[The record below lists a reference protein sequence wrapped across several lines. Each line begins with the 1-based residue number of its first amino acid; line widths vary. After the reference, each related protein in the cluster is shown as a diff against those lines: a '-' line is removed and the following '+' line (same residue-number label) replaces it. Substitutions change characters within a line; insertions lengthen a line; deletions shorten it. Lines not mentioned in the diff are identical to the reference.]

1 MESSF
6 PGACFLGLGFFFSR
20 FILAFLCVRFLGI
33 DDSSLGEI
41 IAIQMTLVF
50 LTYLAPT
57 PGSAGIAELASLSI
71 MSGIVPHGF
80 APYYNLLWRF
90 TTVYL
95 VATTGLLVGPRDRSP
110 RPWEC
115 LPAALMDL

>member
-1 MESSF
+1 
-6 PGACFLGLGFFFSR
+6 
-20 FILAFLCVRFLGI
+20 
-33 DDSSLGEI
+33 LGEVI
-41 IAIQMTLVF
+41 LIQMMLVF

-71 MSGIVPHGF
+71 MAGVIPHGY

-95 VATTGLLVGPRDRSP
+95 VAIIGLLVTLNAVWNDMGKAYRRRWKEKP
-110 RPWEC
+110 
-115 LPAALMDL
+115 

>member
-1 MESSF
+1 MS
-6 PGACFLGLGFFFSR
+6 LGLFFSR

-33 DDSSLGEI
+33 DESSLEEMI
-41 IAIQMTLVF
+41 RIQMTLVF

-71 MSGIVPHGF
+71 MGGIVPYGF

-95 VATTGLLVGPRDRSP
+95 VATIGLLLVLGTGWIDMRKIYRQQGEKGKRNQPGQ
-110 RPWEC
+110 E
-115 LPAALMDL
+115 